1 MVTAT
6 RAMKVSGFPRPLVCA
21 FIAAIALAY
30 AAFIYLHGSPFAAG
44 SDSSGY
50 LNSARLLARGEFTS
64 PIRTFPTLAPPAW
77 DFFWQEPFGFKADN
91 TRPRMVPTYPTGLPI
106 HLLLA
111 APLVGWEK
119 AARLVNVLNVLA
131 AGALLYA
138 LGRQLALSRPWSLVA
153 IAFLWASPIF
163 IFNSLQPL
171 TDALS
176 LTWAL
181 AMILMALKSRTR
193 WTWGFAAG
201 AAFGMAVLIRPTN
214 VVLLV
219 PLLLSLAWSWRALL
233 ATTLGGLPC
242 AAWLFFYNART
253 YGSAFTTGYGDM
265 STAFDQRFLIANL
278 AHFTFWV
285 PLLISL
291 PLAIAAACYPWT
303 KRAAPTPRTI
313 ATLAAWLGVFVVF
326 YATYFCA
333 SETWWYLRFLLPG
346 FPAVILAGLLV
357 GQAWR
362 TSPPWLLIALCL
374 AGQVVLARNLHV
386 TAMRDEE
393 RRYVLAARWLN
404 THVPPGSVIIG
415 SQLSGALHY
424 YSQFTF
430 VRTELLTPAGLATL
444 RSAAGSAAEHP
455 IYTAL
460 FRFENSTDAHR
471 RLGGTWEPV
480 TQIADVE
487 IARLLPTTP

>member
-1 MVTAT
+1 
-6 RAMKVSGFPRPLVCA
+6 MKWTTVSPRLGRSLVA
-21 FIAAIALAY
+21 IIALAY
-30 AAFIYLHGSPFAAG
+30 AAFIYLHSSPFAAG

-50 LNSARLLARGEFTS
+50 LNSARLLARGEFAS
-64 PIRTFPTLAPPAW
+64 PIRTLPTLAPPAW
-77 DFFWQEPFGFKADN
+77 DFYWQEPFGFKADHAH
-91 TRPRMVPTYPTGLPI
+91 PRMVPTYPTGLPL

-111 APLVGWEK
+111 APIVGWEK

-138 LGRQLALSRPWSLVA
+138 LGRQFALSRPWSLVA
-153 IAFLWASPIF
+153 VAFLWASPLF

-181 AMILMALKSRTR
+181 ALIVSALKSRTH
-193 WTWGFAAG
+193 WVWGSVAG

-214 VVLLV
+214 VVLVV
-219 PLLLSLAWSWRALL
+219 PLLISLGWSWRALF
-233 ATTLGGLPC
+233 ATVGGGLPC
-242 AAWLFFYNART
+242 AAWLFYYNAHT

-265 STAFDQRFLIANL
+265 STAFDQRFLVANL

-285 PLLISL
+285 PLLISM
-291 PLAIAAACYPWT
+291 PLAVAAACYPWVT
-303 KRAAPTPRTI
+303 RADPTPRTV
-313 ATLAAWLGVFVVF
+313 ATLAMWLGAFVIF
-326 YATYFCA
+326 YSTYFCA

-357 GQAWR
+357 GQACR
-362 TSPPWLLIALCL
+362 ASPPWLLIALCL
-374 AGQVVLARNLHV
+374 AGQTVLTRNLHV
-386 TAMRDEE
+386 TAIRDEE
-393 RRYVLAARWLN
+393 RRYVLAAQWLN
-404 THVPPGSVIIG
+404 AHVPPGSVIIG

-424 YSQFTF
+424 YSQFVF

-444 RSAAGSAAEHP
+444 SSAAAAADRP

-460 FRFENSTDAHR
+460 FHFEDSSNVHR
-471 RLGGTWEPV
+471 RLGGNWAPV
-480 TQIADVE
+480 TKIADVD
-487 IARLLPTTP
+487 IARLLLLKP